1 MEFRRCFIMVFF
13 CLNLGPDFAFY
24 TAKSLTLMYIDL
36 ERDSVIKVR
45 ALMTLAAYSVQQI
58 KKRAF
63 FCFRLLTTLKISKSC
78 FKISKICM

>member
-1 MEFRRCFIMVFF
+1 MVF
-13 CLNLGPDFAFY
+13 LSQFY
-24 TAKSLTLMYIDL
+24 PRLFIFNERSLTLMYIDL

-78 FKISKICM
+78 FKISKICRKWR

>member
-1 MEFRRCFIMVFF
+1 
-13 CLNLGPDFAFY
+13 
-24 TAKSLTLMYIDL
+24 MYIDL

-63 FCFRLLTTLKISKSC
+63 FCLRLPATLQNQQKM
-78 FKISKICM
+78 FQN